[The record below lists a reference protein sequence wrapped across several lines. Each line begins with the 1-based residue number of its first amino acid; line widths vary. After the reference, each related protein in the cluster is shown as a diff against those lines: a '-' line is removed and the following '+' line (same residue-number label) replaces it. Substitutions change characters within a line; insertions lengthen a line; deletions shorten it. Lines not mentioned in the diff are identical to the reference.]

1 MPGKSRRRSRRAQ
14 APADR
19 NLGLRLLLLALSCAV
34 ASLATTALFL
44 PAVGGAGLALKSVAD
59 HFDDLPAD
67 LTEPLLAQRTVLLDN
82 SGREITQLHGPEDR
96 VVVDDPDQIPD
107 VMKKAIVAIEDS
119 RFYEHHGVD
128 FQGVVRA
135 LVRNGQDGG
144 PTQGASTITQ
154 QYVKNVLEE
163 SAHTDAQRRAAS
175 ADTTERKLQEA
186 RYALELERK
195 YSKDEILLRYLNIAN
210 FGDGV
215 YGVGTAVQHYFHTTL
230 SHLTLPEAA
239 LLAGIVNSPTLFD
252 PFEHP
257 AAAKT
262 RRNLVLDRMTALGFI
277 TTAQKAVA
285 AAVGLPVRPHA
296 GRAPADACE
305 NTVAP
310 FFCFYVRNSLANDT
324 ALGDTQDER
333 NHALYDG
340 GLRIKTT
347 LDMKVQNALQTAV
360 DTILPPSNSTYAVIA
375 AVEPGTGKVLG
386 IAANRT
392 YSSKKGI
399 GNTKLGYLGYSTTFQ
414 GGSTFKLFTLA
425 AALSDPT
432 DFNIH
437 TSFVAPACYHPTPA
451 SMYDPTGDKGPCP
464 GGYQNSDPAEAG
476 TYDMV
481 SGTWYSVNTYF
492 IQLEQKVGVQKV
504 IDAAEAMGIH
514 AGAFSDLGPRSLSV
528 TLGAV
533 NGVSPLE
540 EATAYATIAAHGKEC
555 RPNPILGVTDTDDN
569 PVPVSEHTSCRQ
581 VLDPQVA
588 DTIAGILEGVLNQPG
603 ATAAGKG
610 LAGRQSAGKTGTLDE
625 EKAAW
630 FSGFTPQISAS
641 VVLGNPAATDTPLG
655 SVADVNPA
663 YVGTPEG
670 ASPLFGGTL
679 PTDIWKMAM
688 NQALTG
694 VAAEPLPAQ
703 VFGAPIIPLGQVF
716 AARPSAVPS
725 TKGKPAKSSP
735 KPQPGVHHQ
744 PRAGAAVP
752 TPASSG

>member
-1 MPGKSRRRSRRAQ
+1 MPGESSIRPGTAGNARG
-14 APADR
+14 DR
-19 NLGLRLLLLALSCAV
+19 NLSLRLLLLAVTCV
-34 ASLATTALFL
+34 VTALTMTALLL
-44 PAVGGAGLALKSVAD
+44 PAVGGTGLAAKSVAD
-59 HFDDLPAD
+59 HFDDLPGN

-82 SGREITQLHGPEDR
+82 SGRQITTLHGQEDR
-96 VVVDDPDQIPD
+96 VVVDDPSQLPD

-163 SAHTDAQRRAAS
+163 SAHTEAERKAAS
-175 ADTTERKLQEA
+175 ADTTERKLREA
-186 RYALELERK
+186 RYALEIERK
-195 YSKDEILLRYLNIAN
+195 YTKDEILLRYLNIAN

-230 SHLTLPEAA
+230 SHITLPEAA

-257 AAAKT
+257 AAART
-262 RRNLVLDRMTALGFI
+262 RRDTVLERMTTLGFI
-277 TTAQKAVA
+277 TMSAKVA
-285 AAVGLPVRPHA
+285 AMKSGMPVRPHA
-296 GRAPADACE
+296 GKAPADACE
-305 NTVAP
+305 NTEAP
-310 FFCFYVRNSLANDT
+310 FFCFYVRNELANDK

-333 NHALYDG
+333 NHTLYDG

-347 LDMKVQNALQTAV
+347 LDLKIQHALQNAV
-360 DTILPPSNSTYAVIA
+360 DTILPRNNSTFAVIA

-386 IAANRT
+386 IAANRN
-392 YSSKKGI
+392 YSSKPGP
-399 GNTKLGYLGYSTTFQ
+399 GNTKLGFLGYSTTFQ

-425 AALSDPT
+425 AALSDSNN
-432 DFNIH
+432 FNIH
-437 TSFVAPACYHPTPA
+437 TSYFAPGCYHPMPPET
-451 SMYDPTGDKGPCP
+451 YDKTSLVGPCP
-464 GGYQNSDPAEAG
+464 GGFQNSDPAEAG

-492 IQLEQKVGVQKV
+492 IQLEEKVGVQNV
-504 IDAAEAMGIH
+504 IDMAERMGIH
-514 AGAFSDLGPRSLSV
+514 SSAFTQEKLGPRSLSV

-533 NGVSPLE
+533 SGVSPLE

-555 RPNPILGVTDTDDN
+555 TPNPILSVTDSDDN
-569 PVPVSEHTSCRQ
+569 LVPVSERTSCRQ

-588 DTIAGILEGVLNQPG
+588 DTIAGILEGVLNEPG

-610 LAGRQSAGKTGTLDE
+610 LTGRESAGKTGTLDQ
-625 EKAAW
+625 EKSAW
-630 FSGFTPQISAS
+630 FSGFTPQLSAS

-655 SVADVNPA
+655 TVANVNPA
-663 YVGTPEG
+663 YAGTSEG

-679 PTDIWKMAM
+679 PADIWKLAM
-688 NQALTG
+688 DQSLTG
-694 VAAEPLPAQ
+694 VVAAPLPAQ
-703 VFGAPIIPLGQVF
+703 VFGAPVIPVGPVY
-716 AARPSAVPS
+716 PYYNSSPGIK
-725 TKGKPAKSSP
+725 KGKPGKGG
-735 KPQPGVHHQ
+735 KPQPGPTRHGHGG
-744 PRAGAAVP
+744 AGG
-752 TPASSG
+752 TPHG